1 MAETVT
7 LPLTGNGDVT
17 TLVAVDNTPDG
28 VVQLFKLLVSADG
41 STVFLPADLDGLFVQ
56 SIARAESPQDDVLIS
71 VDVAPGGNVDL
82 DASVIT
88 SGKMGRLM
96 GIDAGASVPLRVD
109 MQTVSPSR
117 VTRSTMYL
125 LPGASVPWRPPTP
138 TFIELIGDGDN
149 KFGVSIT
156 NLSPS
161 RTADVRATVYWD
173 EVIP

>member
-17 TLVAVDNTPDG
+17 TEVAVDNTPDG
-28 VVQLFKLLVSADG
+28 VIQLFKIVVSADG
-41 STVFLPADLDGLFVQ
+41 QSILVPADLDGLFVQ
-56 SIARAESPQDDVLIS
+56 SIPRAESPQDDLLS
-71 VDVAPGGNVDL
+71 STDVAPGGNVDL

-88 SGKMGRLM
+88 TGKMGRLM

-109 MQTVSPSR
+109 IQTVSPARVSR
-117 VTRSTMYL
+117 TTMYL
-125 LPGASVPWRPPTP
+125 LSGASVPWRPPTP

-161 RTADVRATVYWD
+161 RTADVKATVYWD
-173 EVIP
+173 EVTP